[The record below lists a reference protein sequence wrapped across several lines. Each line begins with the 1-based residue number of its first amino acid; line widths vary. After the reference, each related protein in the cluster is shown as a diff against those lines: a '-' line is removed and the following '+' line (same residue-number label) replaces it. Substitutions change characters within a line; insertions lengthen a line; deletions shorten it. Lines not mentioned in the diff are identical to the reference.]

1 MILVDSSV
9 WIDHLRHGDRALA
22 ALLDARS
29 VMSHPFVIGELAC
42 GRLPNRGKVLADL
55 AGLPVA
61 PLATNDE
68 TLGFL
73 ERHRLPGRGIGWV
86 DAHLLASAQ
95 LIGGEALFTRD
106 KRLRTVAI
114 ELGLATTTSYLR

>member
-9 WIDHLRHGDRALA
+9 WIDHLRHGDRELA
-22 ALLDARS
+22 ALLEARS

-42 GRLPNRGKVLADL
+42 GWLSNRGKVLAEL

-106 KRLRTVAI
+106 KRLRTVAM
-114 ELGLATTTSYLR
+114 EMGLAMQPAQAR